1 MHYEFVISVTAA
13 RTLSTAQYYSRPL
26 CTTKKE
32 LLLAAKSASPFL
44 TVLFKCTTLCCKVL
58 LQNCYTI
65 ESRRLRVCWSNAQS
79 DAKRYP
85 KRCPNMSYVT
95 TGPMS
100 NTNKRRSSGPQQ
112 EQQRNSTTKYYSS
125 TTPYYKVLLLQYY
138 SSTTPYYKVLL
149 LQYYSVLQST
159 TPVLLQYYKVL
170 LQYYKVLLQYYKVL
184 LQYYKVLLRHMKD
197 CERSCIQHKWTIP
210 PIP

>member
-1 MHYEFVISVTAA
+1 MDYEFVISVTAA
-13 RTLSTAQYYSRPL
+13 RSLSTAQYYSRPL

-32 LLLAAKSASPFL
+32 LLRAAKSASLFL

-65 ESRRLRVCWSNAQS
+65 ESRRLRVCWSDAQS
-79 DAKRYP
+79 DAKPYP

-95 TGPMS
+95 TGPTS

-112 EQQRNSTTKYYSS
+112 EQQTTVLQS
-125 TTPYYKVLLLQYY
+125 TTPVLLRTTKQYY
-138 SSTTPYYKVLL
+138 SSTTPYYKTLLQCYSILLQYYKVL

-159 TPVLLQYYKVL
+159 TPVLQ
-170 LQYYKVLLQYYKVL
+170 
-184 LQYYKVLLRHMKD
+184 
-197 CERSCIQHKWTIP
+197 STIP
-210 PIP
+210 PHERL

>member
-13 RTLSTAQYYSRPL
+13 RTLSTAHYYSRPL
-26 CTTKKE
+26 CTTKQE
-32 LLLAAKSASPFL
+32 LLRAAKSASLFL

-112 EQQRNSTTKYYSS
+112 EQQTNSTTKYYSS
-125 TTPYYKVLLLQYY
+125 TTPCD
-138 SSTTPYYKVLL
+138 KVLL

-159 TPVLLQYYKVL
+159 TPVLLHTTKYYSSTTK
-170 LQYYKVLLQYYKVL
+170 YYSSTTLYYKVL

-197 CERSCIQHKWTIP
+197 CECSCIQHKWMMP
-210 PIP
+210 PNP